1 MENIGD
7 LLSKRNIPQEP
18 DEIRLVKDYVK
29 SEFNTDVQ
37 VAVKD
42 DTIVITVASSSLA
55 NMLRLRTMQ
64 LKEFF
69 ELSCTLREVFVH
81 NSLHTDVASALTKFW
96 SVVDHDTLFRQN
108 TEAICHHA
116 VKGGFGFGMTRV
128 ARC

>member
-64 LKEFF
+64 LQAASKSRKRFV
-69 ELSCTLREVFVH
+69 LR
-81 NSLHTDVASALTKFW
+81 
-96 SVVDHDTLFRQN
+96 
-108 TEAICHHA
+108 I
-116 VKGGFGFGMTRV
+116 G
-128 ARC
+128 

>member
-18 DEIRLVKDYVK
+18 DEIRLIKGYVK

-42 DTIVITVASSSLA
+42 DTIVITVASASLA

-64 LKEFF
+64 LQAASKSRKRFV
-69 ELSCTLREVFVH
+69 LR
-81 NSLHTDVASALTKFW
+81 
-96 SVVDHDTLFRQN
+96 
-108 TEAICHHA
+108 I
-116 VKGGFGFGMTRV
+116 G
-128 ARC
+128 

>member
-18 DEIRLVKDYVK
+18 DEIRLIKDYVK

-42 DTIVITVASSSLA
+42 DMIVITVASASLA

-64 LKEFF
+64 LQAASKSRKRFV
-69 ELSCTLREVFVH
+69 LR
-81 NSLHTDVASALTKFW
+81 
-96 SVVDHDTLFRQN
+96 
-108 TEAICHHA
+108 I
-116 VKGGFGFGMTRV
+116 G
-128 ARC
+128 

>member
-42 DTIVITVASSSLA
+42 GTIVITVASASLA

-64 LKEFF
+64 LQAASKSRKRFV
-69 ELSCTLREVFVH
+69 LR
-81 NSLHTDVASALTKFW
+81 
-96 SVVDHDTLFRQN
+96 
-108 TEAICHHA
+108 I
-116 VKGGFGFGMTRV
+116 G
-128 ARC
+128 